1 MSAYSSN
8 LRTYASRLNGFS
20 RTNLKIPCMNSTG
33 AAPGG
38 QIICDL
44 PTGLLDLSTLTLWAN
59 VSTNSTTG
67 VVALPKHGISGL
79 IQRMEIESSGGIVS
93 SIAQNYNQ
101 LYTMMAQLQGFDDS
115 PAANTTGAVLEGS
128 QNIADPGAVGA
139 VNLPPTRYAVK
150 RWLGFLGSVKPDV
163 FPTDLAPLRIRITL
177 DGAYVLASS
186 VIPAVAANPTATPPV
201 VAAPASMAT
210 NPTFALSDIF
220 FTCDAID
227 ISDGLFQIAR
237 MRFLQGGGLLEM
249 PFSNY
254 FQSTSANG
262 GQNFTHRWNASTRSL
277 DYVYSTIVPT
287 GYNVNQATFDPVLK
301 NSSAFVRTV
310 GDAGGTVATLN
321 LSLNSVPATAHRP
334 SPAMAFGLTQ
344 SALGLHSL
352 HDIMPAGLTAATWPS
367 KYFTWALSYC
377 NTSDPGER
385 ISSGLSTA
393 GSQVVGS
400 LEVVGPSGGSNTS
413 WVTAQCT
420 SLLQVG
426 ANGYLNVIQ

>member
-44 PTGLLDLSTLTLWAN
+44 PTGLLDLSTLTLWAK
-59 VSTNSTTG
+59 VSTSTG
-67 VVALPKHGISGL
+67 VPGTPSGYVALPKHGISGL

-93 SIAQNYNQ
+93 SIAQSYNQ
-101 LYTMMAQLQGFDDS
+101 IYTMMAQLQGFDDT
-115 PAANTTGAVLEGS
+115 PAANTSGAVLEGS
-128 QNIADPGAVGA
+128 QNLAAPPTA
-139 VNLPPTRYAVK
+139 NLPATQYAVK

-186 VIPAVAANPTATPPV
+186 VVTPAVAASGTIS
-201 VAAPASMAT
+201 AAPAVLAT
-210 NPTFALSDIF
+210 NPTFTLSDIF

-227 ISDGLFQIAR
+227 IADGLFQVAR

-254 FQSTSANG
+254 FQSTAANT
-262 GQNFTHRWNASTRSL
+262 GQSFTHRWNCSSRSL
-277 DYVYSTIVPT
+277 DYVFSTLLPQ
-287 GYNVNQATFDPVLK
+287 GYNTAQATYDPVLQ
-301 NSSAFVRTV
+301 NSSSFVRTV
-310 GDAGGTVATLN
+310 VDTVGSVSSLN
-321 LSLNSVPATAHRP
+321 LTLNSVPATAHRP
-334 SPAMAFGLTQ
+334 TPAMAFGLTQ

-352 HDIMPAGLTAATWPS
+352 HDIMPASLTAATWPS
-367 KYFTWALSYC
+367 KYFTWVQSYC
-377 NTSDPGER
+377 NTADPGER

-393 GSQVVGS
+393 GSQVVGA
-400 LEVVGPSGGSNTS
+400 LEVIGSGGSNTS